1 MHPGLHGPFPPEGLQ
16 GLGGPPIV
24 LGPQTWVLGLQGL
37 QHPGLQG
44 PQAPGPQGP
53 GPQGPPPGLLQGP
66 QELPGPKKLT
76 RPDFGGFAGGSL
88 PQGPHPQIC
97 SSQGPG
103 PLQRAS
109 WKRPENVAT
118 AEGFCPWVWGIPF
131 KGKINVHCIYLAHW
145 GGWRQGCAS
154 RCTGR
159 AWRGS
164 IRPLSIGSSHCLTQY
179 GGKG

>member
-1 MHPGLHGPFPPEGLQ
+1 MGFRVAGPS
-16 GLGGPPIV
+16 
-24 LGPQTWVLGLQGL
+24 TRASR
-37 QHPGLQG
+37 GLQG

-76 RPDFGGFAGGSL
+76 RPDFGGFAGGFL

-109 WKRPENVAT
+109 WKEA
-118 AEGFCPWVWGIPF
+118 
-131 KGKINVHCIYLAHW
+131 GKC
-145 GGWRQGCAS
+145 GGDG
-154 RCTGR
+154 
-159 AWRGS
+159 
-164 IRPLSIGSSHCLTQY
+164 
-179 GGKG
+179 